1 MHAPFCTVGHSLYA
15 NQDCFFHVLVSLEIV
30 SVRIGRFVS
39 ITLNVFI
46 PNVSIKLPSML
57 EEKIHAVII
66 TLVRVA
72 YQELYEL
79 VKEFLEDAARASES
93 GDDLSV
99 LKMLTNVQDLKD
111 NAKGDSRDE
120 NDPSGPMRKLVL
132 K

>member
-1 MHAPFCTVGHSLYA
+1 
-15 NQDCFFHVLVSLEIV
+15 
-30 SVRIGRFVS
+30 
-39 ITLNVFI
+39 
-46 PNVSIKLPSML
+46 ML
-57 EEKIHAVII
+57 DEKIHAVII

-79 VKEFLEDAARASES
+79 VKEFMEDAARASDS
-93 GDDLSV
+93 GDDLAV
-99 LKMLTNVQDLKD
+99 LKMLTDVQDLKD